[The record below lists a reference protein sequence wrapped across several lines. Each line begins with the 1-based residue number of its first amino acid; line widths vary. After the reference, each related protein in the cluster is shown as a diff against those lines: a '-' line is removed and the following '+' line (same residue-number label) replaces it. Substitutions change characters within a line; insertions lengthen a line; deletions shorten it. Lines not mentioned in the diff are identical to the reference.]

1 MILVDGVPATMADGH
16 STLHHLD
23 IGLLGRAEVMCGP
36 AAAMYGDGDGGGGA
50 LSFHTAAPP
59 DVPVRQGARAVFG
72 ENGLMPFQSTT
83 SGMQGGASYL
93 VSA

>member
-1 MILVDGVPATMADGH
+1 MILVDGAPATMADGH
-16 STLHHLD
+16 STVDHPD

-36 AAAMYGDGDGGGGA
+36 AAAMYGDGGGGA

-59 DVPVRQGARAVFG
+59 DVPARQGARAVFG
-72 ENGLMPFQSTT
+72 ENGLMRFQSTT